1 MEKLLEVI
9 RTNFLLVNEEAGVE
23 TLLASPGDSV
33 SPHQAQ
39 GPPGLPSVPGLCS
52 PVPPPKACHA

>member
-9 RTNFLLVNEEAGVE
+9 RTNLLLVNEEEARVE
-23 TLLASPGDSV
+23 ALLASAGDSV
-33 SPHQAQ
+33 SPHHAQ

-52 PVPPPKACHA
+52 PVTPTPQ